1 VKIIMAAIDYD
12 SLFKKDAFKSIE
24 PERIEIF
31 KEFIKKAEGKNI
43 NQIMD
48 LILEFGQKLPPGHN
62 LTDYEKNAMM
72 NAIFEALPENEKKQ
86 FRTIMKMAETF
97 GTDF

>member
-1 VKIIMAAIDYD
+1 VEIIMATIDYD
-12 SLFKKDAFKSIE
+12 NLFKKDAFKDIE

-31 KEFIKKAEGKNI
+31 KEFAKKAEGKNI

-48 LILEFGQKLPPGHN
+48 LILEFGQKLPPGHK

-86 FRTIMKMAETF
+86 FKMIIKMAETF